1 MKKRGMKSQAE
12 RLSRQVGRWPVPS
25 WRPNWVVSGLPVIR
39 EYSEGLGESWLESH
53 VNDVWRTHH
62 VRVCSSPNLAARMA
76 AGDLKERWD
85 PPNVRWKTP
94 QNWVEPFSIT
104 AHTGMELTG
113 KVHDDLLLFEPT
125 HEGAWLEPT
134 VIAVLQV
141 RCAAASGIPWN
152 SGSA

>member
-1 MKKRGMKSQAE
+1 M
-12 RLSRQVGRWPVPS
+12 
-25 WRPNWVVSGLPVIR
+25 
-39 EYSEGLGESWLESH
+39 GESWLESH

-104 AHTGMELTG
+104 ALTGMELTG

-141 RCAAASGIPWN
+141 RCAAAGGIPWN
-152 SGSA
+152 SASA

>member
-1 MKKRGMKSQAE
+1 
-12 RLSRQVGRWPVPS
+12 
-25 WRPNWVVSGLPVIR
+25 
-39 EYSEGLGESWLESH
+39 
-53 VNDVWRTHH
+53 
-62 VRVCSSPNLAARMA
+62 MA

-85 PPNVRWKTP
+85 PPNVRWKTL
-94 QNWVEPFSIT
+94 QNWVEPFNIT

-141 RCAAASGIPWN
+141 RCAAAGGIPWN
-152 SGSA
+152 SASA